1 MLKLEQLRDRVD
13 DASSPDSKNRHTRR
27 YIIALH
33 EHLQRLNEIGVEVV
47 VNLKRQN
54 KGLIKAL
61 LFQEQKY
68 KVPNTS
74 VIVKRNSKPPKDE
87 DAALES
93 GMRRIFNIL
102 NLI

>member
-1 MLKLEQLRDRVD
+1 MLKLEQLRDRVE
-13 DASSPDSKNRHTRR
+13 DASPESKNRHTRC
-27 YIIALH
+27 YIIALR

-47 VNLKRQN
+47 VNLKRKD

-74 VIVKRNSKPPKDE
+74 VIVKRNTKPPIDE

-93 GMRRIFNIL
+93 GTGPKLTILYRI
-102 NLI
+102 